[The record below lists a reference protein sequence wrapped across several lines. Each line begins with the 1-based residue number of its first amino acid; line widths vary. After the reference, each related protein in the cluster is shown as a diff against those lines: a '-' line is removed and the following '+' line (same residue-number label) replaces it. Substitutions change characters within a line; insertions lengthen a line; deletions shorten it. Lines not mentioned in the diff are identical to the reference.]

1 MLRNL
6 TLFALLFAV
15 WILLSGHYTPLL
27 LSLGV
32 LSCFLAV
39 YLSHRMDVVDHEGHP
54 FHIYPR
60 LLSYL
65 PWLTYET
72 IKSNIAVAKIIL
84 SKDVEVAPRM
94 FTVSAT
100 QKGDVG
106 KTIFANSI
114 TLTPGTMS
122 LTIDDDKIL
131 VHSIDKATADDL
143 LTGEMDRRVTQLVGD
158 D

>member
-6 TLFALLFAV
+6 TLFALLMAV

-32 LSCFLAV
+32 ISCLIAV
-39 YLSHRMDVVDHEGHP
+39 LVSNRMDVVDHEGHP
-54 FHIYPR
+54 FHLYPR
-60 LLSYL
+60 LLTYI
-65 PWLTYET
+65 PWLTVQT
-72 IKSNIAVAKIIL
+72 VKSNIAVARIIL
-84 SKDVEVAPRM
+84 SKDMPISPQLFKVQ
-94 FTVSAT
+94 ST

-114 TLTPGTMS
+114 TLTPGTVS
-122 LTIDDDKIL
+122 LTVDDDSIL
-131 VHSIDKATADDL
+131 VHSISRESAKDL
-143 LTGEMDRRVTQLVGD
+143 LTGKMDRKVTQLAGD